1 MRKHLNKLVFGN
13 QAVKKHDQWPHTP
26 HFDRIKDVWHNSSY
40 VDFGI
45 ERIFR
50 LFLVTSKLFFPGVY
64 LEYVDRQSS
73 YHQRKI
79 RGEIY
84 VIFKTALPFGI
95 LYFGL
100 WDYTWLLVLNI
111 YLLLETYVY
120 IFNKI
125 FLPEHNVGVNYNR
138 SLILLFFN
146 FVEVIGSFAV
156 IYGTG
161 DYLNESVKNLTDS
174 LYFSLITGATV
185 GYGDIYPITAEGK
198 IIVMMQIIS
207 SLSFL
212 ILFFNFFAPRAQD
225 RGVEHSNRL
234 L

>member
-1 MRKHLNKLVFGN
+1 MKRHLSKLVFGS
-13 QAVKKHDQWPHTP
+13 QSVKGHEQWPHIP
-26 HFDRIKDVWHNSSY
+26 HFDKIRDVWHNSNY

-50 LFLVTSKLFFPGVY
+50 LFLVTSKVFFPGVY
-64 LEYVDRQSS
+64 LDYVDRKFS

-79 RGEIY
+79 RGEVY
-84 VIFKTALPFGI
+84 VIFKTALPFAI

-100 WDYTWLLVLNI
+100 WNHVGLFIFNI
-111 YLLLETYVY
+111 YLLIETFVY

-125 FLPEHNVGVNYNR
+125 FLPEHTLGINYNR

-146 FVEVIGSFAV
+146 FLEVIGSYAV
-156 IYGTG
+156 IYAAG
-161 DYLNESVKNLTDS
+161 DYLNESVGNITDA

-185 GYGDIYPITAEGK
+185 GYGDIHPITSDGK
-198 IIVMMQIIS
+198 VLVMTQLIS
-207 SLSFL
+207 TLSFL

-225 RGVEHSNRL
+225 RGV
-234 L
+234 

>member
-1 MRKHLNKLVFGN
+1 MKRHLNKLVFGN
-13 QAVKKHDQWPHTP
+13 QAVKKQEQWPHIP
-26 HFDRIKDVWHNSSY
+26 HFDKIKDVWHNSNY

-50 LFLVTSKLFFPGVY
+50 LFLVISKVFFPGVY
-64 LEYVDRQSS
+64 LEYVDRKSS

-79 RGEIY
+79 RGEVY
-84 VIFKTALPFGI
+84 VIFKTALPFAI

-100 WDYTWLLVLNI
+100 WGHMWLFILNI
-111 YLLLETYVY
+111 YLLIETYVY

-125 FLPEHNVGVNYNR
+125 FLPEHSIGINYNR

-156 IYGTG
+156 IYAGG
-161 DYLNESVKNLTDS
+161 DYLNESVGNITDA

-185 GYGDIYPITAEGK
+185 GYGDLHPITEDGK
-198 IIVMMQIIS
+198 VIVMMQLVS
-207 SLSFL
+207 TLSFL

-225 RGVEHSNRL
+225 RGV
-234 L
+234 